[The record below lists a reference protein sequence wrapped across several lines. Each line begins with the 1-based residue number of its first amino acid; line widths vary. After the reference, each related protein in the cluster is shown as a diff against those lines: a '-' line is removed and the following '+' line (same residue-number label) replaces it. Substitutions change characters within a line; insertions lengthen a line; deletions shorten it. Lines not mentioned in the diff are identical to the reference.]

1 MGRATDIEL
10 VIRYLMQMKAGE
22 WIGTQAQLVR
32 RLTETGWLQ
41 DRAERAVVRTINED
55 CGLHVGR
62 GGTLKFSN
70 ADVALY
76 SQVAQQLE
84 RWQPMKG
91 WRVDEVLDV
100 HAKKG
105 LRGQGKWQ
113 YPDLL
118 VLADPRRR
126 LSPDDPLEMH
136 SIEVERRSGFSVQS
150 VYQAHEQGRGAN
162 YSWVMFAA
170 SDADSDDWKAV
181 CSRLPS
187 GRNPVVTGRTQNER
201 ILRAAI
207 EVGIGL
213 VLMRTP
219 HARSTWR
226 EIWSPTRR
234 KDEDVDPLDR
244 DLLLRAVGMPGGRL
258 GEHRSAVRDA
268 STQKRRR
275 ITATTSN

>member
-126 LSPDDPLEMH
+126 LSPDDPLEML
-136 SIEVERRSGFSVQS
+136 RSRSSGV
-150 VYQAHEQGRGAN
+150 
-162 YSWVMFAA
+162 AA
-170 SDADSDDWKAV
+170 SRCRACIKHMSRGVARTTRGS
-181 CSRLPS
+181 CSP
-187 GRNPVVTGRTQNER
+187 PVTPTLTTGK
-201 ILRAAI
+201 LCAA
-207 EVGIGL
+207 GSL
-213 VLMRTP
+213 
-219 HARSTWR
+219 
-226 EIWSPTRR
+226 
-234 KDEDVDPLDR
+234 
-244 DLLLRAVGMPGGRL
+244 PGGTL
-258 GEHRSAVRDA
+258 W
-268 STQKRRR
+268 
-275 ITATTSN
+275 